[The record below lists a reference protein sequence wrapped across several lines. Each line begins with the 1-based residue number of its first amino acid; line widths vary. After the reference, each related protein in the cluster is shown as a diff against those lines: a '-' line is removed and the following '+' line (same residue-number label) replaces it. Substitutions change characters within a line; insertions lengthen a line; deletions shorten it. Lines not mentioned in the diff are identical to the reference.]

1 MKKKKVLIGIIIGI
15 VISLLIVASYF
26 ILTKE
31 DKTTTL
37 NIIEKQWIENN
48 KNKRFDFSVVTDIP
62 IFSYEGKGIFLDF
75 LDNIEEVTGLDF
87 NRISTKYGNSET
99 SEYGFN
105 IVDTID
111 DNDILIYEDN
121 YVILS
126 NKGTRYET
134 IEELDGLVIGALN
147 SEVSNIAYYLKGANV
162 TFKTCEKVDGLFDA
176 IKNDPKNNIVPVVDA
191 IILPKTIYL
200 DEILNYKDFDISY
213 TISEMSKKFV
223 LTLGS
228 NDRLNDILT
237 KYYTKWSDENFNNS
251 YNNYLLDMYFNIN
264 KIDEKQKVQFRSK
277 RYTYGYIDN
286 APFDIENV
294 GINEQLIDEFIK
306 FANIEISFKKSNNYN
321 DLVNMF
327 NQNEIDFMFDN
338 LANNDYSLDIFNTV
352 SNYDES
358 FVVITSKSND
368 IVINSVNSLLNNNI
382 NVIGDTKIAAYLDT
396 QGFDLNTHKNIEQL
410 VQNTGNSDVIVID
423 YLTYKFYHDLY
434 FVDSDLKY
442 IFNLDDD
449 YSFVIRDISE
459 NETFY
464 NLFNFYLSFLNDK
477 KVINN
482 KYNSI
487 TLEKLNKSNYNMIFI
502 IVLAIAIIITLLIVI
517 KMLSKKKGMFSNLSK
532 DDKLKYIDMLTS
544 LKNRN
549 YLNDNIEA
557 WDSSE
562 VYPQTIIIADL
573 NNVAYINDN
582 YGHNEG
588 DNLIKEA
595 ANILIKNQITNSEI
609 IRTNGNEFLI
619 YLVGYDEKQIVSY
632 IRKLNKEFKEL
643 AHGFGVALGYS
654 MINDAIKTIDD
665 AINEATIEMR
675 NNKEEANNWF
685 FVK

>member
-306 FANIEISFKKSNNYN
+306 FANIEISFKKFNNYN

-396 QGFDLNTHKNIEQL
+396 QGFYLNTHKNIEQL

-434 FVDSDLKY
+434 FGDSDLKY

-464 NLFNFYLSFLNDK
+464 NLFNFYLSFINDK
-477 KVINN
+477 KVIKN
-482 KYNSI
+482 KYN
-487 TLEKLNKSNYNMIFI
+487 
-502 IVLAIAIIITLLIVI
+502 
-517 KMLSKKKGMFSNLSK
+517 
-532 DDKLKYIDMLTS
+532 
-544 LKNRN
+544 
-549 YLNDNIEA
+549 
-557 WDSSE
+557 
-562 VYPQTIIIADL
+562 
-573 NNVAYINDN
+573 
-582 YGHNEG
+582 
-588 DNLIKEA
+588 
-595 ANILIKNQITNSEI
+595 
-609 IRTNGNEFLI
+609 
-619 YLVGYDEKQIVSY
+619 
-632 IRKLNKEFKEL
+632 
-643 AHGFGVALGYS
+643 
-654 MINDAIKTIDD
+654 
-665 AINEATIEMR
+665 
-675 NNKEEANNWF
+675 
-685 FVK
+685 

>member
-557 WDSSE
+557 WDSRE

-675 NNKEEANNWF
+675 NNKEEANN
-685 FVK
+685 

>member
-213 TISEMSKKFV
+213 TISEMTKKFV

-675 NNKEEANNWF
+675 NNKEEANN
-685 FVK
+685 

>member
-321 DLVNMF
+321 DLINMF

-434 FVDSDLKY
+434 FGDSDLKY

-675 NNKEEANNWF
+675 NNKEEANN
-685 FVK
+685 

>member
-434 FVDSDLKY
+434 FGDSDLKY

-675 NNKEEANNWF
+675 NNKEEANN
-685 FVK
+685 

>member
-410 VQNTGNSDVIVID
+410 VQNTGNSDVIAID

-434 FVDSDLKY
+434 FGDSDLKY

-675 NNKEEANNWF
+675 NNKEEANN
-685 FVK
+685 

>member
-487 TLEKLNKSNYNMIFI
+487 ILEKLNKSNYNMIFI

-609 IRTNGNEFLI
+609 IRTTGNEFLI

-675 NNKEEANNWF
+675 NNKEEANN
-685 FVK
+685 

>member
-1 MKKKKVLIGIIIGI
+1 
-15 VISLLIVASYF
+15 
-26 ILTKE
+26 
-31 DKTTTL
+31 
-37 NIIEKQWIENN
+37 
-48 KNKRFDFSVVTDIP
+48 
-62 IFSYEGKGIFLDF
+62 
-75 LDNIEEVTGLDF
+75 
-87 NRISTKYGNSET
+87 
-99 SEYGFN
+99 
-105 IVDTID
+105 
-111 DNDILIYEDN
+111 
-121 YVILS
+121 
-126 NKGTRYET
+126 
-134 IEELDGLVIGALN
+134 
-147 SEVSNIAYYLKGANV
+147 
-162 TFKTCEKVDGLFDA
+162 
-176 IKNDPKNNIVPVVDA
+176 
-191 IILPKTIYL
+191 
-200 DEILNYKDFDISY
+200 
-213 TISEMSKKFV
+213 
-223 LTLGS
+223 
-228 NDRLNDILT
+228 
-237 KYYTKWSDENFNNS
+237 
-251 YNNYLLDMYFNIN
+251 MYFNIN

-675 NNKEEANNWF
+675 NNKEEANN
-685 FVK
+685 

>member
-1 MKKKKVLIGIIIGI
+1 MKKKKVLIGVIIGI
-15 VISLLIVASYF
+15 VVLLLGVTSYF
-26 ILTKE
+26 VLTKE

-37 NIIEKQWIENN
+37 NILEKQWIESN
-48 KNKRFDFSVVTDIP
+48 KNKRFDFSIVTDIP
-62 IFSYEGKGIFLDF
+62 IFSYGGKGIFLDF

-87 NRISTKYGNSET
+87 NRISTKYGSTEGH
-99 SEYGFN
+99 EYGFD
-105 IVDTID
+105 IVDTVE
-111 DNDILIYEDN
+111 DNDILVYEDN

-134 IEELDGLVIGALN
+134 LEELNGLVIGALN

-176 IKNDPKNNIVPVVDA
+176 IKNDPKNNIVPIVDA

-200 DEILNYKDFDISY
+200 DEVLNYKDFEISY

-228 NDRLNDILT
+228 NDRLNDILK
-237 KYYTKWSDENFNNS
+237 KYYTKWSNENFDNS
-251 YNNYLLDMYFNIN
+251 YNNYLLDMYFNSY

-277 RYTYGYIDN
+277 RYVYGYVDN

-294 GINEQLIDEFIK
+294 GINEQLIDNFME
-306 FANIEISFKKSNNYN
+306 FANIEISSKKYNNYN
-321 DLVNMF
+321 DLINSF
-327 NQNEIDFMFDN
+327 NKNDIDFMFDN
-338 LANNDYSLDIFNTV
+338 MSNNDYSIDIFNTV

-358 FVVITSKSND
+358 FVVITSKNND
-368 IVINSVNSLLNNNI
+368 LVVNSVNSFLNNNI
-382 NVIGDTKIAAYLDT
+382 NVVADTKIEAYLNT
-396 QGFDLNTHKNIEQL
+396 QGFDINSHKNIEQL
-410 VQNTGNSDVIVID
+410 IQNTNDSDIIVID
-423 YLTYKFYHDLY
+423 YLTYKFYYDLY
-434 FVDSDLKY
+434 FSNSDLKY

-477 KVINN
+477 KIINN

-487 TLEKLNKSNYNMIFI
+487 SLENINKVDYNIFI
-502 IVLAIAIIITLLIVI
+502 VVGLVIVLIITILVVI
-517 KMLSKKKGMFSNLSK
+517 KVLSKKKGVFNNLSK

-549 YLNDNIEA
+549 YLNDNIEI

-595 ANILIKNQITNSEI
+595 ANILIKNQIANSEI

-619 YLVGYDEKQIVSY
+619 YLVGYDEKQIISY

-675 NNKEEANNWF
+675 NNKEEANN
-685 FVK
+685 

>member
-306 FANIEISFKKSNNYN
+306 FANIEISFKKFNNYN

-352 SNYDES
+352 SNYDEG

-434 FVDSDLKY
+434 FGDSDLKY

-675 NNKEEANNWF
+675 NNKEEANN
-685 FVK
+685 

>member
-306 FANIEISFKKSNNYN
+306 FANIEISFKKFNNYN

-434 FVDSDLKY
+434 FGDSDLKY

-459 NETFY
+459 NEIFY

-502 IVLAIAIIITLLIVI
+502 IVFAIAIIITLLIVI

-675 NNKEEANNWF
+675 NNKEEANN
-685 FVK
+685 

>member
-147 SEVSNIAYYLKGANV
+147 SEVSNIAYYLKAANV

-306 FANIEISFKKSNNYN
+306 FANIEISFKKFNNYN

-423 YLTYKFYHDLY
+423 YLTYKFYRDLY
-434 FVDSDLKY
+434 FGDSDLKY

-675 NNKEEANNWF
+675 NNKEEANN
-685 FVK
+685 

>member
-200 DEILNYKDFDISY
+200 DELLNYKDFDISY

-306 FANIEISFKKSNNYN
+306 FANIEISFKKFNNYN

-434 FVDSDLKY
+434 FGDSDLKY

-675 NNKEEANNWF
+675 NNKEEANN
-685 FVK
+685 

>member
-87 NRISTKYGNSET
+87 NRISTKYGNIET

-675 NNKEEANNWF
+675 NNKEEANN
-685 FVK
+685 

>member
-675 NNKEEANNWF
+675 NNKEEANN
-685 FVK
+685 

>member
-306 FANIEISFKKSNNYN
+306 FANIEISFKKFNNYN

-434 FVDSDLKY
+434 FGDSDLKY
-442 IFNLDDD
+442 IFNFDDD

-675 NNKEEANNWF
+675 NNKEEANN
-685 FVK
+685 

>member
-237 KYYTKWSDENFNNS
+237 KYYTKWSDEKFNNS

-675 NNKEEANNWF
+675 NNKEEANN
-685 FVK
+685 

>member
-487 TLEKLNKSNYNMIFI
+487 ILEKLNKSNYNMIFI

-675 NNKEEANNWF
+675 NNKEEANN
-685 FVK
+685 

>member
-306 FANIEISFKKSNNYN
+306 FANIEISFKKFNNYN

-382 NVIGDTKIAAYLDT
+382 NVIEDTKIAAYLDT

-434 FVDSDLKY
+434 FGDSDLKY

-675 NNKEEANNWF
+675 NNKEEANN
-685 FVK
+685 

>member
-228 NDRLNDILT
+228 NVRLNDILT

-382 NVIGDTKIAAYLDT
+382 NVIGDTKIAAYIET
-396 QGFDLNTHKNIEQL
+396 QAYHLNTHKNIEQL

-434 FVDSDLKY
+434 FGDSDLKY

-675 NNKEEANNWF
+675 NNKEEANN
-685 FVK
+685 

>member
-277 RYTYGYIDN
+277 RYIYGYIDN

-675 NNKEEANNWF
+675 NNKEEANN
-685 FVK
+685 

>member
-306 FANIEISFKKSNNYN
+306 FSNIEISFKKFNNYN

-434 FVDSDLKY
+434 FGDSDLKY

-675 NNKEEANNWF
+675 NNKEEANN
-685 FVK
+685 

>member
-306 FANIEISFKKSNNYN
+306 FANIEISFKKFNNYN

-434 FVDSDLKY
+434 FGDSDLKY

-675 NNKEEANNWF
+675 NNKEEANN
-685 FVK
+685 

>member
-396 QGFDLNTHKNIEQL
+396 QGFDLNTHKNMEQL

-434 FVDSDLKY
+434 FSDSDLKY

-675 NNKEEANNWF
+675 NNKEEANN
-685 FVK
+685 

>member
-352 SNYDES
+352 SNYDEN

-675 NNKEEANNWF
+675 NNKEEANN
-685 FVK
+685 

>member
-502 IVLAIAIIITLLIVI
+502 IALAIAIIITLLIVI

-675 NNKEEANNWF
+675 NNKEEANN
-685 FVK
+685 

>member
-306 FANIEISFKKSNNYN
+306 FANIEISFKKFNNYN

-423 YLTYKFYHDLY
+423 YLTYKFYRDLY
-434 FVDSDLKY
+434 FGDSDLKY

-675 NNKEEANNWF
+675 NNKEEANN
-685 FVK
+685 

>member
-1 MKKKKVLIGIIIGI
+1 M
-15 VISLLIVASYF
+15 
-26 ILTKE
+26 
-31 DKTTTL
+31 
-37 NIIEKQWIENN
+37 
-48 KNKRFDFSVVTDIP
+48 
-62 IFSYEGKGIFLDF
+62 
-75 LDNIEEVTGLDF
+75 
-87 NRISTKYGNSET
+87 
-99 SEYGFN
+99 
-105 IVDTID
+105 
-111 DNDILIYEDN
+111 
-121 YVILS
+121 
-126 NKGTRYET
+126 
-134 IEELDGLVIGALN
+134 
-147 SEVSNIAYYLKGANV
+147 
-162 TFKTCEKVDGLFDA
+162 
-176 IKNDPKNNIVPVVDA
+176 
-191 IILPKTIYL
+191 
-200 DEILNYKDFDISY
+200 
-213 TISEMSKKFV
+213 
-223 LTLGS
+223 
-228 NDRLNDILT
+228 
-237 KYYTKWSDENFNNS
+237 
-251 YNNYLLDMYFNIN
+251 
-264 KIDEKQKVQFRSK
+264 
-277 RYTYGYIDN
+277 
-286 APFDIENV
+286 
-294 GINEQLIDEFIK
+294 
-306 FANIEISFKKSNNYN
+306 
-321 DLVNMF
+321 
-327 NQNEIDFMFDN
+327 
-338 LANNDYSLDIFNTV
+338 
-352 SNYDES
+352 
-358 FVVITSKSND
+358 
-368 IVINSVNSLLNNNI
+368 
-382 NVIGDTKIAAYLDT
+382 
-396 QGFDLNTHKNIEQL
+396 

-434 FVDSDLKY
+434 FGDSDLKY

-675 NNKEEANNWF
+675 NNKEEANN
-685 FVK
+685 